1 MDKNPD
7 SEIQKLNEEFDKI
20 VKQIFRLQNFAVIE
34 QEDLTDKGFDFR
46 IKYKEIDV
54 LVEVKLYRTDVPK
67 KDLIE
72 KACLSFP
79 VPRNNEKRVLVV
91 PCYIPYHYATEILEV
106 YGVILLGVDY
116 LRGVSSEGSEI
127 IDLHNLLG
135 RIHGKTPGILPY
147 EFLRSSAQWLKDD
160 FGKKL
165 DMPAKEPKIT
175 KPQKTDGKR
184 LCEELKAIKAGK
196 AEAAAFEEKCEQILK
211 HLFDN
216 DFDLELWARQKG
228 TEDGLNRYDLLC
240 RIITGQKNTFWT
252 ELSHDFRCRYI
263 VFEFKNYSK
272 AIKQTQIYTTE
283 KYLFVTALRSVS
295 FIIAKNDADANA
307 KKAAKGAL
315 KEAGKLIVI
324 LTADDLCDM
333 LDAKEK
339 GNEPSDILKD
349 RIDNMLIELAR

>member
-1 MDKNPD
+1 MNKNSD
-7 SEIQKLNEEFDKI
+7 SEIQKLHEEFEKI
-20 VKQIFRLQNFAVIE
+20 VKQIFKVQNFAIVE
-34 QEDLTDKGFDFR
+34 PEDFRDKGYDFR
-46 IKYKEIDV
+46 IKYREIEA
-54 LVEVKLYRTDVPK
+54 LVEVKVYRTTFPK
-67 KDLIE
+67 QDLIE
-72 KACLSFP
+72 KACLNFP
-79 VPRNNEKRVLVV
+79 IPRNNEKRVLVV
-91 PCYIPYHYATEILEV
+91 SSSIPKNYAAEIMDV
-106 YGVILLGVDY
+106 YGVIVLGVEY
-116 LRGVSSEGSEI
+116 LRTVSVGGSEF
-127 IDLHNLLG
+127 IDIQNLLG
-135 RIHGKTPGILPY
+135 RINGEVIPIRLHELLISNLEAVKNN
-147 EFLRSSAQWLKDD
+147 FLE
-160 FGKKL
+160 KL
-165 DMPAKEPKIT
+165 RAPAKDPNIK
-175 KPQKTDGKR
+175 KPQKTVGRR

-196 AEAAAFEEKCEQILK
+196 NEAAAFEKKCEEILK
-211 HLFDN
+211 YLFDN

-252 ELSHDFRCRYI
+252 ELSHDFHCRYI

-324 LTADDLCDM
+324 LTANDLCDM